1 LRKPDFRRH
10 FCQKQNLKIKQWC
23 GYTGIF
29 TLNFAPV
36 LDFIRRAN
44 EKPGG
49 FLHRAGTSNLSIQ
62 FIVATALTPEDYSR
76 KNKGVHD
83 ANQA

>member
-1 LRKPDFRRH
+1 M
-10 FCQKQNLKIKQWC
+10 I
-23 GYTGIF
+23 G
-29 TLNFAPV
+29 FANS
-36 LDFIRRAN
+36 AN

-62 FIVATALTPEDYSR
+62 FIVATALTPEDYSH

-83 ANQA
+83 ENQARLWAAYVWV